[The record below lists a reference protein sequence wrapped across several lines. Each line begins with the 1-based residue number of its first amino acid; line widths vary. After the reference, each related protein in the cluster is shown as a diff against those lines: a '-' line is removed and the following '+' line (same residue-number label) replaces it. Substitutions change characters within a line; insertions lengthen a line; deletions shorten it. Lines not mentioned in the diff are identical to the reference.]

1 MFKKFFV
8 CCSAFFLF
16 SPLNVAHSAAFQIYW
31 PGYIDN
37 SECLRGN
44 ECGKT
49 ALSIF
54 PSGKGT
60 FFNEKPSM
68 IFGGIARHTLS
79 GNLSNPKDYVQR
91 MIVSIKLN
99 LTSYHSYDPT
109 LGDFGL
115 MGGNG
120 TGETGYRMKGWAL
133 TDKIVTLQIRKCNT
147 DANASC
153 HLQPVDKVIY
163 LEYSLDDIINRKPID
178 IELSRGE
185 NIGWVA
191 AWMKNNNFR
200 LSARKYNGSDQY
212 VRSIRLPGI
221 SMTAGLTRYNP
232 NGGTIGTYFENFDKL
247 MQFQDV
253 QLNHRRCHL
262 NIGSNGEV
270 NFGSITV
277 KSNQI
282 GRISKEMPSNI
293 SLTCN
298 NFTESF
304 VKGGH
309 IDNGGGANEN
319 KTVLGTGKL
328 SPEGLA
334 YEGVHHSVESIQ
346 IRPATVVNINN
357 NQQIGFV
364 DGPSN
369 IYVEGSLSENNEC
382 GVNALPV
389 NQIIKNGHG
398 VPKEFYAKKDYGDPK
413 DPTSIKDQ
421 YFDTIYWKICKS
433 DNQPVK
439 GGDYSGT
446 ATIEMVYK

>member
-16 SPLNVAHSAAFQIYW
+16 SSLNVAHSAAYQIYW

-37 SECLRGN
+37 SECLRGK

-60 FFNEKPSM
+60 FFNERPSM
-68 IFGGIARHTLS
+68 IFGGIAQHTLS
-79 GNLSNPKDYVQR
+79 GHLSKPENYVAR
-91 MIVSIKLN
+91 MEVPIRLR
-99 LTSYHSYDPT
+99 LTTFHSYDSVY
-109 LGDFGL
+109 GDFGL

-120 TGETGYRMKGWAL
+120 NNQTGYRMKGWAL
-133 TDKIVTLQIRKCNT
+133 GDKIVELQIRKCDT
-147 DANASC
+147 DRHSNCS
-153 HLQPVDKVIY
+153 LQPIEKAVY
-163 LEYSLDDIINRKPID
+163 LRFSLDDLIHDRPQT
-178 IELSRGE
+178 IELKRGE

-191 AWMKNNNFR
+191 AWMLNNNFR
-200 LSARKYNGSDQY
+200 LVARNHDSSDQY

-221 SMTAGLTRYNP
+221 SMTAGLIRFNP
-232 NGGTIGTYFENFDKL
+232 SNGTIGDYFENFNRL
-247 MQFQDV
+247 LLLQDV
-253 QLNHRRCHL
+253 QLNHRKCHL
-262 NIGSNGEV
+262 NIGPNGEV
-270 NFGSITV
+270 DFGSITV
-277 KSNQI
+277 KSNQT
-282 GRISKEMPSNI
+282 GRMSKEIPSTI

-304 VKGGH
+304 IKGGH
-309 IDNGGGANEN
+309 IDNGGGSYED
-319 KTVLGTGKL
+319 KTVLGTGKF
-328 SPEGLA
+328 SSDGRVNQ
-334 YEGVHHSVESIQ
+334 GVHHSVESIQ

-357 NQQIGFV
+357 KQQIGFV

-369 IYVEGSLSENNEC
+369 IYVEGSLSQSNEC

-389 NQIIKNGHG
+389 NQRIKDGQG
-398 VPKEFYAKKDYGDPK
+398 VPKEFYAEQNYGDSK
-413 DPTSIKDQ
+413 DPTAIKEQ

-439 GGDYSGT
+439 GGNYSGT